1 MQSFSD
7 SGDSFCG
14 KKIERNLIT
23 SDNQNP
29 LCVCVCVCVCVCE
42 VPNISA
48 MKCIDQHEG
57 YYLHEPVAALFV
69 SFGEN

>member
-1 MQSFSD
+1 MVGEVKAPS
-7 SGDSFCG
+7 
-14 KKIERNLIT
+14 
-23 SDNQNP
+23 
-29 LCVCVCVCVCVCE
+29 VCVCVCVCE